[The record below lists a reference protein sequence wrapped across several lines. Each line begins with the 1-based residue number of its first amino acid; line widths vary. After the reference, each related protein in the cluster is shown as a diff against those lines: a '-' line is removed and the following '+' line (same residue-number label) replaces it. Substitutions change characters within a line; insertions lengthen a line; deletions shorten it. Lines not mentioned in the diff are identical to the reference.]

1 LSKPH
6 DQNPIAVLD
15 FQRKE
20 RIGLSEAVFCARK
33 SPDQIAN
40 ILTQFEERTTS
51 CLLTRLGQEK
61 FNALPSSLQMQLDYD
76 SLSSTAFFLD
86 PKPIPRKTRVAI
98 VSGGTSD
105 ASVCAEA
112 ARTLSFY
119 GVTSSSFQDVGV
131 TGLWRLLER
140 VEEIQDYP
148 IVIAVAGMEGAIF
161 SVLGGLIDAIL
172 IAVPTSVS
180 YGIGSDGE
188 LALHAALGSCAPG
201 LVTVN
206 IDNGYGAAC
215 SALRIINKLRII

>member
-1 LSKPH
+1 MSKPL
-6 DQNPIAVLD
+6 DQNPSAVLD
-15 FQRKE
+15 FQREK

-33 SPDQIAN
+33 SPGQIAN
-40 ILTQFEERTTS
+40 ILARFEEHATS
-51 CLLTRLGQEK
+51 CLLTRLDQKK
-61 FNALPSSLQMQLDYD
+61 FNALPSPLQKQLDYD

-86 PKPIPRKTRVAI
+86 PNPKPHKIRVAI

-112 ARTLSFY
+112 ARTLAFY
-119 GVTSSSFQDVGV
+119 GVTSNSFQDVGV

-140 VEEIQDYP
+140 LEEIQDYP
-148 IVIAVAGMEGAIF
+148 IVITVAGMEGAIF
-161 SVLGGLIDAIL
+161 SVLGGLIDAII

-215 SALRIINKLRII
+215 SALRIINKLRIV